1 MIWKYSLPGP
11 RYFEFVTMYEP
22 GDWEVSFAHCKDK
35 KIPQLAVNQQSRGEA
50 LKEYIQFR
58 TNCTGCPPI
67 YVSPEVDIFC
77 FAYSRNMEEILNEL
91 NHLMQQIPIKRLATQ
106 VGIADDAELTK
117 DWLYALELDE
127 LLLVDDKVELTYDD
141 AGIVGFK
148 DGWTIEDGGFMQLNE
163 MVTYCEELKME
174 DPTWKAP
181 LIRMGS
187 WVVASPSEYTHTNK
201 WLQRAWKA
209 YGKGVM
215 DGTEEKREDDG
226 NYWTHHWP
234 YYKEE

>member
-1 MIWKYSLPGP
+1 MVWRYSLPGP

-22 GDWEVSFAHCKDK
+22 GDWEVSYAHCKDK
-35 KIPQLAVNQQSRGEA
+35 KIPQLAINRESRAVA

-58 TNCTGCPPI
+58 TSCTGCPPM

-77 FAYSRNMEEILNEL
+77 FANGRNMEEMLNEL

-106 VGIADDAELTK
+106 VGIADEDRWTK
-117 DWLYALELDE
+117 EWLHELELDE
-127 LLLVDDKVELTYDD
+127 LLLVDGKVEFYYED

-148 DGWTIEDGGFMQLNE
+148 DGWTVEDGGFLQLNQ
-163 MVTYCEELKME
+163 MVKCCEELKTE
-174 DPTWKAP
+174 NPEWKAP

-187 WVVASPSEYTHTNK
+187 WVVASPSEFTHTDK

-209 YGKGVM
+209 YGKGVL
-215 DGTEEKREDDG
+215 DGTEERRGHDE
-226 NYWTHHWP
+226 NYWTDHWP
-234 YYKEE
+234 HYKEE

>member
-1 MIWKYSLPGP
+1 MFISPLRSLQPL
-11 RYFEFVTMYEP
+11 EP
-22 GDWEVSFAHCKDK
+22 ND
-35 KIPQLAVNQQSRGEA
+35 SRTA
-50 LKEYIQFR
+50 
-58 TNCTGCPPI
+58 
-67 YVSPEVDIFC
+67 
-77 FAYSRNMEEILNEL
+77 
-91 NHLMQQIPIKRLATQ
+91 
-106 VGIADDAELTK
+106 
-117 DWLYALELDE
+117 ALEAGFQPSPSRRDGDVVQSLHTQPPVELVLAPIGLDTVDGPISHMQEPDLVQVHE

-163 MVTYCEELKME
+163 MVTYCEELKMD

-201 WLQRAWKA
+201 WLHRAWKA

-226 NYWTHHWP
+226 NYWTDHWP
-234 YYKEE
+234 YYNEE